1 MCRTILTQVAAFL
14 AVVAS
19 IFIANDLKTVADT
32 PWKLILGII
41 VLVVAAAAALTEVIG
56 TFRSSPIRYRGDR
69 RDEKILKHMTK
80 MLRTQEHCV
89 MSSNDLSWVKGE
101 ARGVLLDKAEKRS
114 LTLVMP
120 RSNKLSSELVARGA
134 VAYYY
139 GDEEFKFASR
149 FTLVNPARSDAWVA
163 IGHGT
168 KGEHT
173 IRKIDSKDDPAI
185 HLADDLFRLV
195 RRRAMAEALRE

>member
-1 MCRTILTQVAAFL
+1 MHRTILTQLAAFS

-19 IFIANDLKTVADT
+19 ILIANDLKTVAET

-41 VLVVAAAAALTEVIG
+41 VLLIAAVAALGEIIG
-56 TFRSSPIRYRGDR
+56 TFRSSPIHYRGAR
-69 RDEKILKHMTK
+69 RDEKILKRMTK
-80 MLRTQEHCV
+80 ILRTQEHCV
-89 MSSNDLSWVKGE
+89 ISSNDLSWVKGE
-101 ARGVLLDKAEKRS
+101 ARDVLFKKASKNS

-120 RSNKLSSELVARGA
+120 RANKLSSDLVAKGA

-149 FTLVNPARSDAWVA
+149 FTLVNHSRSDSWVA

-168 KGEHT
+168 KDEHT
-173 IRKIDSKDDPAI
+173 IRMIDSKDDPAV
-185 HLADDLFRLV
+185 HLAEDLFRLV
-195 RRRAMAEALRE
+195 KRRVMSETRSE

>member
-1 MCRTILTQVAAFL
+1 MLRTILTQLAAFL

-19 IFIANDLKTVADT
+19 VLLANDLKSVLDT
-32 PWKLILGII
+32 PWKLVLGAI
-41 VLVVAAAAALTEVIG
+41 VLFVAAGAATWEVIG
-56 TFRSSPIRYRGDR
+56 TFRSSPIRYRGKR

-89 MSSNDLSWVKGE
+89 ISSNDLSWVKGE
-101 ARGVLLDKAEKRS
+101 ARDVLFNKASKNS

-120 RSNKLSSELVARGA
+120 RANELSSDLEDKGA

-149 FTLVNPARSDAWVA
+149 FTLVNHSRSDAWVA

-168 KGEHT
+168 KDEHT
-173 IRKIDSKDDPAI
+173 IRMIDSKGDPAI

-195 RRRAMAEALRE
+195 RRSAMSETRSE